1 MRGKGQ
7 SCKNSE
13 VCVHDSQRKCQTV
26 CCFFL
31 SQSSIGLLQRE
42 PKPQRSKEQK
52 QVNIRASLLH
62 PSIPFPSP
70 QLQVRATRFP
80 LPYASICSL
89 SPLPS
94 HRGCRFHLPK
104 TSLPFAASL
113 LCSRIPRPL
122 PSSPGRPW
130 PGTNLTFPVSYSC
143 LLICFPSLSLH
154 SLSLA
159 LCSLTKTATHTTTS
173 LCLARHSA

>member
-1 MRGKGQ
+1 M
-7 SCKNSE
+7 
-13 VCVHDSQRKCQTV
+13 HDSQRKCQTV

-80 LPYASICSL
+80 LPCASICSL

-130 PGTNLTFPVSYSC
+130 PGTILP
-143 LLICFPSLSLH
+143 
-154 SLSLA
+154 
-159 LCSLTKTATHTTTS
+159 S
-173 LCLARHSA
+173 LCLTVAFSFASHLSPSTASPWPSVLSPKLQPTLQRVFALQGTQPEPSQKSHQWSFE